1 MQTDLADFIRDT
13 PQGQAA
19 ESILRK
25 CVHCGFCTATCPTY
39 QLLGN
44 ELDGPRGRIYL
55 IKQMVEGDTPTT
67 RTQLHL
73 DRCLTCRSCETT
85 CPSGVK
91 YSKLLEIGRDIVEE
105 QVGRS
110 FSERIVRKGLQFIIP
125 NVFLTTVALKLARL
139 VSFALPENLKKKIP
153 PKEKLEPWPVG
164 EHARKMIIHRGCI
177 QRVVK
182 PGINAAAARYLDRQ
196 SITAVQTS
204 DSCCG
209 ALGFHLG
216 NRDFLVR
223 HARKNIDAWWPQI
236 EAGAEA
242 IVSTAS
248 GCGVTI
254 KEYGELLADDAEYA
268 QRAAKISSLA
278 IDISEVES
286 NSPPV
291 KLGENI
297 HSVAYHSPC
306 TLQHGQKVVN
316 SVERI
321 LGDHGLNLESVENPH
336 LCCGSAGVYSLLQPE
351 IADQLLENKIETL
364 EHGKP
369 QTIVTGNIGCL
380 LHLNS
385 RSSVPVK
392 HWVEIV
398 APATDV

>member
-1 MQTDLADFIRDT
+1 MKTDLADFIRDT
-13 PQGQAA
+13 AQGKAA

-55 IKQMVEGDTPTT
+55 IKQMVEGAVPTA

-85 CPSGVK
+85 CPSGVN
-91 YSKLLEIGRDIVEE
+91 YSKLLEIGRDLVEE
-105 QVGRS
+105 QVERS
-110 FSERIVRKGLQFIIP
+110 FSERIIRMGLQIVVP
-125 NVFLTTVALKLARL
+125 NRFLTTVALKLARL
-139 VSFALPENLKKKIP
+139 TSFALPENIKRKIP
-153 PKEKLEPWPVG
+153 PKESSKPWPV
-164 EHARKMIIHRGCI
+164 RKHSRRMVIHQGCI

-182 PGINAAAARYLDRQ
+182 PQINAAAARYLDRQ
-196 SITAVQTS
+196 SITPVQTS

-216 NRDFLVR
+216 NRDFLIR

-254 KEYGELLADDAEYA
+254 KEYGELLADDSEYGHK
-268 QRAAKISSLA
+268 AAKVSSLA
-278 IDISEVES
+278 IDISEVER
-286 NSPPV
+286 NAPPAE
-291 KLGENI
+291 LGESLRN
-297 HSVAYHSPC
+297 VAFHSPC
-306 TLQHGQKVVN
+306 TLQHGQKIVH

-321 LGDHGLNLESVENPH
+321 LGDHGLSLESVENSH
-336 LCCGSAGVYSLLQPE
+336 LCCGSAGAYSLFQPE
-351 IADQLLENKIETL
+351 IAGQLLEKKIEAL
-364 EHGKP
+364 ERGKP

-398 APATDV
+398 APEQDA

>member
-1 MQTDLADFIRDT
+1 MCIRD
-13 PQGQAA
+13 
-19 ESILRK
+19 R
-25 CVHCGFCTATCPTY
+25 
-39 QLLGN
+39 
-44 ELDGPRGRIYL
+44 
-55 IKQMVEGDTPTT
+55 VEGAVPTA

-91 YSKLLEIGRDIVEE
+91 YSKLLEIGRDLVEE

-110 FSERIVRKGLQFIIP
+110 FSERIIRIGLQIVVP
-125 NVFLTTVALKLARL
+125 NKFLTTVALKLARL
-139 VSFALPENLKKKIP
+139 VSFALPGNIKRKIP
-153 PKEKLEPWPVG
+153 PKEKSKPWPVG
-164 EHARKMIIHRGCI
+164 KHSRRMIIHQGCI
-177 QRVVK
+177 QRIVK
-182 PGINAAAARYLDRQ
+182 PEINAAAARYLDRQ

-216 NRDFLVR
+216 NRDFLIR
-223 HARKNIDAWWPQI
+223 HARKNINAWWPQI

-254 KEYGELLADDAEYA
+254 KEYGELLADDSEFG
-268 QRAAKISSLA
+268 QKAAKVSSLA
-278 IDISEVES
+278 IDISEVERTA
-286 NSPPV
+286 PPAQ
-291 KLGENI
+291 LGENI
-297 HSVAYHSPC
+297 RNVAFHSPC
-306 TLQHGQKVVN
+306 TLQHGQKVVH

-321 LGDHGLNLESVENPH
+321 LGDHGLRLESVENSH
-336 LCCGSAGVYSLLQPE
+336 LCCGSAGAYSLLQPE
-351 IADQLLENKIETL
+351 IADQLLDKKIEAL
-364 EHGKP
+364 ERGKP

-398 APATDV
+398 APAQDT